1 MKINYNNFDCENCY
15 YINEALIGA
24 EEIKDKSEILFCQE
38 CETDLDLFD
47 TMKNDNKVKNKL
59 LKKALN
65 K

>member
-1 MKINYNNFDCENCY
+1 MKINYNNFDCEQCF

-38 CETDLDLFD
+38 CENDFNLIEA
-47 TMKNDNKVKNKL
+47 MKNDNKIIKRQ